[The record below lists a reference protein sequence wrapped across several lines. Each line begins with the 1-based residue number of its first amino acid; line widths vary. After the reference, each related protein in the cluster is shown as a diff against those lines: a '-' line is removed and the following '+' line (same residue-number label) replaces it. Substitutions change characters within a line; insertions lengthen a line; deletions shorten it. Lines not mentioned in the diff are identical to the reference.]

1 MLHRYRAV
9 ETEQNV
15 LSVARSFLVASE
27 LFESKE
33 LGEQISIGDGLV
45 DLIGGSHIFEFK
57 RRLGLGNEIRDEF
70 VRQLDGYLESAKTDA
85 PQIRFGVLTDGRS
98 WVLRWPDQS
107 YPTPRPEDVF
117 RLESAE
123 KWFLLYEWL
132 APQVSRSAEPLKPT
146 ATNIAA
152 RLGSGSE
159 TYRIAMDQLQ
169 ELRNRAANPDSI
181 EVKKELWQDLLAAA
195 LGEAGQVADS
205 EDLFLRHTYLSA
217 AVGIAIHAT
226 FDLDV
231 SGIVENE
238 PSELLSG
245 NRFFLD
251 TGIHGAVNQGFFS
264 WPNEVD
270 GFEDWLEAIADA
282 VNQFDWSGLDLD
294 FARLLYESIISP
306 DERRDLGEYYTP
318 QWLADAVVAEV
329 VTDPLHQSVLDPACG
344 SGTFLWSALRRYIA
358 AGREA
363 DLPAERMLDWALNNI
378 IGMDVH
384 PVAVLLARATWL
396 FAVRELLEATDWQQ
410 GTAVPV
416 YLGDSL
422 QLRTGYRRDQMFGDS
437 AVVPI
442 RAGDESD
449 ARELR
454 FPVALVDQSDWFDAV
469 MHSLAREIQS
479 DGDPEAWLESDPVL
493 KGEPDLAHTALQ
505 LSELHKEG
513 RNHIWAYYTRNLV
526 RPIALSRRKVDI
538 IVGNPP
544 WINYNQTD
552 GVIRDRMKE
561 LSRGYGIWSGGHYAT
576 HQDIA
581 GLFYARCAHLYLND
595 GGQMGFVLPHSA
607 LQTGQWAAWR
617 GGDWADSASGRAIQ
631 MDMDWKLPWDLEG
644 LEPNDFF
651 PVASCVVFGRSGS
664 SARFASAAERWQGP
678 AGGEVSREGRRKL
691 YDTSGAMAS
700 PYGAKARNGATLF
713 PRCLLFVE
721 PGQSRSKIRPADTQ
735 VTRPRRGRFDK
746 KPWKDL
752 HLSHFHNMTVESDH
766 IFDVHL
772 GETLVPY
779 ATLEPLQVI
788 LPARKASLRIPTR
801 GDSPGGVDPFSMGVR
816 VRNRWRSMAEFWDAN
831 KKPND
836 DKSLVEQIDY
846 FGKLT
851 AQFDWMRSGDG
862 QIRIAYA
869 GSGRPTAAVLT
880 DPSEIADYTLF
891 WIACNSIDEANFL
904 SAVINSETLER
915 SVIPLA
921 VPNWSGKVRHL
932 QKHLWRLP
940 IPNFDPSSR
949 LHRDIASAG
958 VQASNGVDKV
968 LADLR
973 VSRDKV
979 TVTIARREVRD
990 WLANSKEGNVV
1001 ESLVERLLD
1010 STSDC

>member
-1 MLHRYRAV
+1 MLHRYHAG

-33 LGEQISIGDGLV
+33 LGEQITVGDGLV

-57 RRLGLGNEIRDEF
+57 RRLGLGNEVREEY
-70 VRQLDGYLESAKTDA
+70 VRQLDGYLESAKKDA

-107 YPTPRPEDVF
+107 YSTPRPADIF
-117 RLESAE
+117 HLEAAE
-123 KWFLLYEWL
+123 QWFLLYEWL
-132 APQVSRSAEPLKPT
+132 APQITRSAEPLKPT

-159 TYRIAMDQLQ
+159 TYRVAMDQLQ
-169 ELRNRAANPDSI
+169 ELRNRAASPDSI
-181 EVKKELWQDLLAAA
+181 EVKKELWKDLLAAA

-231 SGIVENE
+231 SNIVDNE
-238 PSELLSG
+238 PAELLSG

-264 WPNEVD
+264 WPSEVE

-363 DLPAERMLDWALNNI
+363 DLTPERMLDWALNNI

-396 FAVRELLEATDWQQ
+396 FAVRDLLEATDWQQ

-422 QLRTGYRRDQMFGDS
+422 QLRTGYRHDQMFGDS

-454 FPVALVDQSDWFDAV
+454 FPVALVDQSDWFDDV

-479 DGDPEAWLESDPVL
+479 GGDPEAWLQSDPLL
-493 KGEPDLAHTALQ
+493 KGEPDLAHTARQ
-505 LSELHKEG
+505 LAELHKEG

-526 RPIALSRRKVDI
+526 RPIALGRRKVDVI
-538 IVGNPP
+538 IGNPP

-552 GVIRDRMKE
+552 GLIRERMKE
-561 LSRGYGIWSGGHYAT
+561 LSRGYGIWSGGRYAT

-581 GLFYARCAHLYLND
+581 GLFFTRCAHLYLSD

-607 LQTGQWAAWR
+607 LQTGQWSAWR
-617 GGDWADSASGRAIQ
+617 RGDWTDSASGRTIQ
-631 MDMDWKLPWDLEG
+631 MDMSWKLPWDLEG
-644 LEPNDFF
+644 LAPNDFF
-651 PVASCVVFGRSGS
+651 PIASCVVFGQSAAI
-664 SARFASAAERWQGP
+664 ARFAAVAERWRGTP
-678 AGGEVSREGRRKL
+678 GGNVSREDRRRL
-691 YDTSGAMAS
+691 FDTSGELAS
-700 PYGAKARNGATLF
+700 PYGSLARQGATLV

-721 PGQSRSKIRPADTQ
+721 PGQRSSRIRPADTEI
-735 VTRPRRGRFDK
+735 TTPRRGRFDK
-746 KPWKDL
+746 PPWKYL
-752 HLSHFHNMTVESDH
+752 PLANFHDMTVESDH
-766 IFDVHL
+766 VFEVHL

-779 ATLEPLQVI
+779 ATLDPLKSI
-788 LPARKASLRIPTR
+788 LPARAKSLHIAVQA
-801 GDSPGGVDPFSMGVR
+801 DSPGGVEPYSMGVR
-816 VRNRWRSMAEFWDAN
+816 VRNRWRAMAELWDEN

-836 DKSLVEQIDY
+836 GKSLIEQIDY

-851 AQFDWMRSGDG
+851 TQFEWMRSGEG
-862 QIRIAYA
+862 KTRVAYST
-869 GSGRPTAAVLT
+869 SGRPTAAPLADRLT
-880 DPSEIADYTLF
+880 VADTKVY
-891 WIACNSIDEANFL
+891 WIPCESNDEANYL
-904 SAVINSETLER
+904 LAVINSECLER
-915 SVIPLA
+915 FVIPLA
-921 VPNWSGKVRHL
+921 TPNWAGKVRDLH
-932 QKHLWRLP
+932 KHLWRLP
-940 IPNFDPSSR
+940 IPKFDASIQ
-949 LHRDIASAG
+949 LHAEISEAG
-958 VQASNGVDKV
+958 VQAIAGAGRV
-968 LADLR
+968 LSDLKR
-973 VSRDKV
+973 TRESV
-979 TVTIARREVRD
+979 TATVARREIRE
-990 WLANSKEGNVV
+990 WLSSSPEGRKV
-1001 ESLVERLLD
+1001 ELLVEKLLV
-1010 STSDC
+1010 STPG